1 MSAIKKSAINII
13 KKLPENCTIEDI
25 QYELYFKSKVEKGL
39 QDIKVKNILSE
50 KEMDKEISS
59 WQK

>member
-1 MSAIKKSAINII
+1 MSAVKESAINII
-13 KKLPENCTIEDI
+13 KKLPDNCTVEDI
-25 QYELYFKSKVEKGL
+25 QYELYFKLKVEKGL